1 MRFYFIDKGNAESIK
16 EEIGKLV
23 SVKLPNYYKIDSI
36 EDIQVLTPMK
46 KDLTGV
52 RKLNSVLQNL
62 LNPMLPNKNEIVIGD
77 RIFREKDKV
86 MQLKNN
92 YNLEYTTKDNAAG
105 SGIFNGD
112 IGYIT
117 SIDSLEGRV
126 NVIFDNEKVVELDR
140 KALDD
145 IDLAYAMTI
154 HKSQGSEFKVV
165 VLPIWWGP
173 PMLMTRNLIYTAIT
187 RAKNVVVMVGN
198 RSALKRMVDN
208 DLISERYSKLSE
220 RLVNGVENYRSLY
233 ESKS

>member
-1 MRFYFIDKGNAESIK
+1 
-16 EEIGKLV
+16 
-23 SVKLPNYYKIDSI
+23 
-36 EDIQVLTPMK
+36 MK

-52 RKLNSVLQNL
+52 RKLNSALQNL

-92 YNLEYTTKDNAAG
+92 YNLEYTTEKNGTG

-117 SIDSLEGRV
+117 SIDVLEGRV

-165 VLPIWWGP
+165 VLPIWWEP
-173 PMLMTRNLIYTAIT
+173 PMLMTPGNNFFI
-187 RAKNVVVMVGN
+187 RA
-198 RSALKRMVDN
+198 R
-208 DLISERYSKLSE
+208 
-220 RLVNGVENYRSLY
+220 
-233 ESKS
+233 